1 MIQAYSNNISV
12 ASEAA
17 VPFNEVSVKKGCSES
32 MQGASTILFEKCG
45 VYKIDVNASLV
56 ATDEGD
62 ITLQLQKDNTLL
74 PQAKITE
81 TAADTAGTH
90 ALAFTTY
97 VTVPKSNSNCPC
109 VIPTTINLI
118 NSGVAVTGDVNIVVD
133 KEV

>member
-12 ASEAA
+12 TSEAA
-17 VPFNEVSVKKGCSES
+17 VPFNEVAVKKGCSES

-45 VYKIDVNASLV
+45 VYKVDVNASLT
-56 ATDEGD
+56 ATTAGE
-62 ITLQLQKDNTLL
+62 ISLQLQKENSLM
-74 PQAKITE
+74 PQAKIAE
-81 TAADTAGTH
+81 TAADTTGVH

-97 VTVPKSNSNCPC
+97 VTVPKGNSNCPC

-118 NSGVAVTGDVNIVVD
+118 NTGVPVTGDINIVVD